1 MPHKKGLRFQYTFLN
16 DLLQLKDLEIKNHSE
31 NQSLSFHIVTCTR
44 ERETET
50 ERERE
55 RDFMSLCRIHVS
67 FFYSTN

>member
-44 ERETET
+44 ERETERQK
-50 ERERE
+50 EREI
-55 RDFMSLCRIHVS
+55 L
-67 FFYSTN
+67 

>member
-16 DLLQLKDLEIKNHSE
+16 DLLQLKDLEIKNNSE
-31 NQSLSFHIVTCTR
+31 NQSLSFHIVTCTILWK
-44 ERETET
+44 

-55 RDFMSLCRIHVS
+55 RDFMSLYRIHVS